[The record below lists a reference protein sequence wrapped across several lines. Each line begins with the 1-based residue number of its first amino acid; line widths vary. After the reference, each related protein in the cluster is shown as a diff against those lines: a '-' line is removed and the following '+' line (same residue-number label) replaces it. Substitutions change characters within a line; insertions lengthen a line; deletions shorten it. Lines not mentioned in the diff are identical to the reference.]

1 MNTPGPMGVL
11 LQMALETEKS
21 GTEHLGLVPTE
32 EIVLQDNKT
41 INLSSV
47 TLSIALNKWNKQ

>member
-1 MNTPGPMGVL
+1 MGVL